1 MGSNLGSYIVSD
13 KRKVIPKEVDSLAVW
28 LEEYA
33 SSLFEIDIKNCLLPL
48 NRIRSASVIQV
59 RNRIKKDLTPDRNL
73 IQSIDALDESYEI
86 LNLLSGRIVTWYSQ
100 TRGTH
105 RIDIDS
111 IIAKGLF
118 PSGLNSLVKLFT
130 STQSMIVEL
139 TNYLDDNSPSV
150 VPNLSGLLGSQLSAR
165 FLSLSGSLFK
175 LARLPASTI
184 QLLGAEK
191 ALFRHISDGSPP
203 PKHGI
208 LYQHPLVKNASKK
221 NKGKVS
227 RKLAAKV
234 AIASKLDYF
243 GESNV

>member
-1 MGSNLGSYIVSD
+1 VGSNLGSYIVSD
-13 KRKVIPKEVDSLAVW
+13 KRKVIPKEVGSLAVW

-111 IIAKGLF
+111 IIGKGLF
-118 PSGLNSLVKLFT
+118 PSGLNSLVKLF
-130 STQSMIVEL
+130 SIDSKL
-139 TNYLDDNSPSV
+139 GLPS
-150 VPNLSGLLGSQLSAR
+150 N
-165 FLSLSGSLFK
+165 K
-175 LARLPASTI
+175 L
-184 QLLGAEK
+184 
-191 ALFRHISDGSPP
+191 HISFKDFRQDEIKISWFT
-203 PKHGI
+203 
-208 LYQHPLVKNASKK
+208 K
-221 NKGKVS
+221 NKI
-227 RKLAAKV
+227 RLT
-234 AIASKLDYF
+234 F
-243 GESNV
+243 FT

>member
-208 LYQHPLVKNASKK
+208 LYKHPLVKNASKK

-234 AIASKLDYF
+234 AIASRLDYF

>member
-13 KRKVIPKEVDSLAVW
+13 KRKVIPKEVGSLAVW